1 MQTVFNGIDCSQLL
15 RKLEWFKR
23 KYGEGYSP
31 FAGRKTPVVSME
43 DVKRLLSL
51 PENVRQNYFKRL
63 C

>member
-31 FAGRKTPVVSME
+31 FTGKQVPVVSME
-43 DVKRLLSL
+43 DVKKIMVIMK
-51 PENVRQNYFKRL
+51 EMKKKNEQK
-63 C
+63 